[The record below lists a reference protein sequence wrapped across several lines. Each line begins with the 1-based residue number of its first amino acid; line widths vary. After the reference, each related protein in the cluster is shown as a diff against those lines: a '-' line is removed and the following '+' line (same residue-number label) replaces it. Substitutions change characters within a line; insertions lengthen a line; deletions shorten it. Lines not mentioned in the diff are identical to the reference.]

1 MMSITIDETPTEKRW
16 ILQGQL
22 VGPWVLE
29 LRTSWETAHR
39 DRSGRTC
46 IVDLTD
52 VTFIDK
58 GGERLLRAMSQ
69 QAVQFVA
76 DRLYIRRLLVQLE
89 RRSKSEENG

>member
-16 ILQGQL
+16 ILQGEL

-46 IVDLTD
+46 IVDFTG
-52 VTFIDK
+52 FW
-58 GGERLLRAMSQ
+58 AMHI
-69 QAVQFVA
+69 
-76 DRLYIRRLLVQLE
+76 IR
-89 RRSKSEENG
+89 G

>member
-1 MMSITIDETPTEKRW
+1 MSITIDETPTEKRW

-22 VGPWVLE
+22 VGPWVRE

-39 DRSGRTC
+39 DCSERTC

-52 VTFIDK
+52 GTFIDK

-89 RRSKSEENG
+89 RRSKSQENG

>member
-22 VGPWVLE
+22 IGPWVRE

-39 DRSGRTC
+39 DRSRRTC
-46 IVDLTD
+46 IVDLSD

-58 GGERLLRAMSQ
+58 GGERLLRAMSKQ
-69 QAVQFVA
+69 GAQFVA
-76 DRLYIRRLLVQLE
+76 DRLYIRHVLVQLKS
-89 RRSKSEENG
+89 RSKSEGNG